1 MARTEFFYI
10 GPDGMRQDAAL
21 YADML
26 DNPVTDEKQ
35 RRRAFVNVIKNGMSR
50 EDAELLFGPIPVD
63 PVSVTI

>member
-1 MARTEFFYI
+1 
-10 GPDGMRQDAAL
+10 MRQDAAL